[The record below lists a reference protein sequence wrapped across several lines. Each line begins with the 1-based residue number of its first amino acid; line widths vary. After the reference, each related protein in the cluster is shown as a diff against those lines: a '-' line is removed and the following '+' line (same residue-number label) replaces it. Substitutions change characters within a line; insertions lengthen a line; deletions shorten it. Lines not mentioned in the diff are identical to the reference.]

1 MYVLHTYVICMYWNL
16 IVVMIAQVFGYVKNQ
31 RLILSKECAIW
42 YENYISINKK
52 TYLVWY
58 TQTIQEKNIR
68 YMLLNLGHIK

>member
-16 IVVMIAQVFGYVKNQ
+16 IVVMIAQVFGNVKNQ

-42 YENYISINKK
+42 YENCISINKK

-68 YMLLNLGHIK
+68 YMLLNLGYIK